1 MDRTV
6 TLLFVALTPNVTVF
20 EDKTFKGVIS
30 V

>member
-1 MDRTV
+1 MDV
-6 TLLFVALTPNVTVF
+6 WLSLFVALTPNVTVF